1 MSAAWRQEPNW
12 DEAASSDSTRS
23 LFFIAPGSRELRM
36 SRHFTNSRETI
47 VTEALEGLIVTSGGA
62 GLADG
67 WPRGSPACAST
78 AARRPATAG

>member
-1 MSAAWRQEPNW
+1 
-12 DEAASSDSTRS
+12 
-23 LFFIAPGSRELRM
+23 M